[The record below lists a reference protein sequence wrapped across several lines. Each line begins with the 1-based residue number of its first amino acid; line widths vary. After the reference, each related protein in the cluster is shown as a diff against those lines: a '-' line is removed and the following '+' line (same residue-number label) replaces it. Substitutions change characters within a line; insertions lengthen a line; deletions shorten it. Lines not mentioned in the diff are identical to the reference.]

1 MPSTRQVC
9 LLATND
15 YEKVLKC
22 LQLAKK
28 ELSDSLSA
36 IEFMDYESINF
47 SLDYF
52 KIENPFRDTNY
63 KYYLLI
69 EASSNATEE

>member
-1 MPSTRQVC
+1 M
-9 LLATND
+9 
-15 YEKVLKC
+15 
-22 LQLAKK
+22 AKK
-28 ELSDSLSA
+28 ELSDTLSA
-36 IEFMDYESINF
+36 IEFMDFESVNF

-69 EASSNATEE
+69 EASSNATDD